1 MTQSPIEDV
10 IVQPVEDLT
19 PQIEYKQCKNCKEFL
34 PITNYY
40 AARAGRYA
48 GKLVAR
54 CKVCHNEKNK
64 RLYKEKIEDNG
75 GGLVV
80 PRYPNT
86 YADELQKQNT
96 FEIMT
101 AMGWTFNEN
110 GVWSKDGIKDKDK
123 IWAFRLK
130 PDYVK
135 YTGKDK
141 QPVYTKVRHKA
152 YQHIDKINELLKQG
166 YPLRYVCKEFGMARQ
181 TLHKMLRQDGKE
193 DKD

>member
-19 PQIEYKQCKNCKEFL
+19 PQIEYKQCAKCKELL
-34 PITNYY
+34 PITEYY
-40 AARAGRYA
+40 AARAGRYT
-48 GKLVAR
+48 GKLVAN
-54 CKVCHNEKNK
+54 CKICHNEKRSIENK
-64 RLYKEKIEDNG
+64 QKMEDNG
-75 GGLVV
+75 GSLLV

-86 YADELQKQNT
+86 YLDNLQKVNT
-96 FEIMT
+96 FELME

-110 GVWSKDGIKDKDK
+110 GVWSKEGVKDKNK
-123 IWAFRLK
+123 VWEFTQR

-135 YTGKDK
+135 YTNKIRPK
-141 QPVYTKVRHKA
+141 EYPKVKHKA
-152 YQHIDKINELLKQG
+152 YARINEINELLQQG

-181 TLHKMLRQDGKE
+181 TLHKMLREYGKE